1 MKARVVANSIALALV
16 AVLTPALAFA
26 QASITGVVRD
36 RWLEVEPHALQRR
49 LTDR

>member
-36 RWLEVEPHALQRR
+36 NASAGQGSEADLRVRP
-49 LTDR
+49 